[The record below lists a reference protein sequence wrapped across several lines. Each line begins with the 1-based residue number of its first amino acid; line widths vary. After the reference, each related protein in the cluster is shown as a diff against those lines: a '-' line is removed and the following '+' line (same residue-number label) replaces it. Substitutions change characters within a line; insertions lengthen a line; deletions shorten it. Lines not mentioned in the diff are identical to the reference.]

1 MAYTKAS
8 QRATQKYE
16 KANVRRYVLKVNKNT
31 EGDIIAFLDGL
42 KSFNGEIKR
51 MIREEMKR
59 NG

>member
-1 MAYTKAS
+1 MKTTQAQKRAS
-8 QRATQKYE
+8 QKYE
-16 KANVRRYVLKVNKNT
+16 KANIRRYVLKVNKNT